1 MIESFGDEENI
12 CRALEP
18 NTVPSVVQP
27 NQHIDQD
34 IPNPE
39 TEMRPEFTQLMSI
52 LKVEVVEITICLN
65 GYLDES
71 FILSAFNILL
81 VSVKS
86 LSYRP
91 KSSEY
96 LNTCTGH
103 P

>member
-1 MIESFGDEENI
+1 VEPQKIESFGDEKNI

-18 NTVPSVVQP
+18 NTVSTVVQP

-34 IPNPE
+34 IPYSE
-39 TEMRPEFTQLMSI
+39 TEMRPDFTQLISV
-52 LKVEVVEITICLN
+52 LKVKFVEITACMN
-65 GYLDES
+65 GFL
-71 FILSAFNILL
+71 LSAFNILL

-96 LNTCTGH
+96 LNTCTGR